1 MRNRQMK
8 VLAASA
14 ALVFLVALLP
24 LTALAV
30 EGEGSSNEMEDH
42 FYEDV
47 KYIGL
52 LLQNNLDLLEIYVFS
67 AGTKVFIP
75 EIPEEYDE
83 DIPEWRR

>member
-30 EGEGSSNEMEDH
+30 EGEGSSSETEDR

-47 KYIGL
+47 TEGKDVEDF
-52 LLQNNLDLLEIYVFS
+52 QE
-67 AGTKVFIP
+67 P
-75 EIPEEYDE
+75 ETPEGSGE
-83 DIPEWRR
+83 PEVPVEPVPEPEVPEG

>member
-1 MRNRQMK
+1 MDENRMYITVQGDMWDSI
-8 VLAASA
+8 AYQ
-14 ALVFLVALLP
+14 
-24 LTALAV
+24 
-30 EGEGSSNEMEDH
+30 
-42 FYEDV
+42 FYGDV